1 METTHGN
8 YNGQFSTHPYLP
20 KLYDP
25 PLVSIATRLSANLW
39 ICMYQYSLSFL
50 SSKDP
55 VSSLCLHRRTLYHDK
70 LVFVSNY
77 KHRIWYD
84 TQHIFS
90 TLLDHWSPSFAGPGR
105 NWLKLEKLNSFGTP
119 IYFLHLPCTNR
130 SPAPKVKVLTMYE
143 ISYASMMNRR
153 TRFLLTELGQK
164 PKSNQSKFSSKSF
177 KQDPRRNTS
186 RTNKTVVDEE
196 EVAHKM

>member
-1 METTHGN
+1 MIAIT
-8 YNGQFSTHPYLP
+8 LP
-20 KLYDP
+20 NPILPRLLLLKSLESLDLRKTRKPLDLY
-25 PLVSIATRLSANLW
+25 V
-39 ICMYQYSLSFL
+39 YQDSRSFL

-55 VSSLCLHRRTLYHDK
+55 VSSFCVHRRILSHDK
-70 LVFVSNY
+70 LVFVSNN
-77 KHRIWYD
+77 KHQIWCD

-164 PKSNQSKFSSKSF
+164 PKSNQSKFS
-177 KQDPRRNTS
+177 
-186 RTNKTVVDEE
+186 
-196 EVAHKM
+196 